1 MLSEKN
7 FQRSLCIW
15 RDSCEQ
21 GVPSFLGAATRS
33 ERRSREKPR
42 GKMYPTVLAAP
53 PPKQY
58 RQHSHS
64 NPASYSGHFQ
74 QNFMNYTVLEKNWY
88 FFSFVFS
95 RVVLS

>member
-15 RDSCEQ
+15 PDSCDQ

-33 ERRSREKPR
+33 KRRGREKPR

-53 PPKQY
+53 RPKQY

-64 NPASYSGHFQ
+64 NPASYSGYFQ
-74 QNFMNYTVLEKNWY
+74 QNLMNYTVLEKNW
-88 FFSFVFS
+88 
-95 RVVLS
+95 